1 MPSELERNTPRGH
14 IDLSKVIG
22 EEDAAVQS
30 WAIRK
35 FVQENNIIYFEL
47 LIQPKSDG
55 LQPKSDF
62 LTTIPPQ

>member
-47 LIQPKSDG
+47 TNP
-55 LQPKSDF
+55 
-62 LTTIPPQ
+62 T